1 MADHKIDTGNSRP
14 IKQAPR
20 RIPSAKVQ
28 DVNKE
33 INDMLAKGVIEES
46 DSPWSSPNSVS

>member
-1 MADHKIDTGNSRP
+1 MAEHKIYTGNSRP

-20 RIPSAKVQ
+20 RISLAKVQ

-33 INDMLAKGVIEES
+33 NNDMLAKGVNDMLARE
-46 DSPWSSPNSVS
+46 